1 VKLLSSH
8 HRLLLA
14 RLLWAAAALL
24 ALTLFV
30 ASVPSYFAH
39 LKEVCTASAQACTSD
54 LQRLTPENVRQ
65 LRALGLSMDF
75 YATYVVAVNV
85 LSVVGWSAVGVLIF
99 LRRSEDRMAFLVSL
113 FLVVF
118 GSATLVELTEV
129 LAAAHPGLWLPIEGL
144 RLFGEVLVALFFY
157 TFPTG
162 TFVPRWT
169 RWLTL
174 AYVATRVPVYFFPS
188 SPINPDNW
196 PNLPSFASF
205 MVFIVS
211 FLAAQVY
218 RYRYVSGPAERR
230 QTKWVVFGTLA
241 AGTGFLITVGSFFF
255 TASQGIMQVSYV
267 TLAQEA
273 GISLFM
279 LLVPL
284 SIGVAVLRS
293 RLFDIDVIINRTLVY
308 GSLTVTLALVYVGG
322 VVSLQYVLGAL
333 TGQGSTLA
341 VVASTLAISA
351 LFNPLRRRVQA
362 FVDRRFY
369 RRKYDATKTLEAFGS
384 RLREETDLDALSN
397 DVVGVV
403 STTMQPAHVSL
414 WLRPDPEP
422 KARSAALRQFE
433 NDEE

>member
-1 VKLLSSH
+1 MKLLSGH
-8 HRLLLA
+8 WLLLA
-14 RLLWAAAALL
+14 RLAWAAAALL
-24 ALTLFV
+24 ALGLFV

-129 LAAAHPGLWLPIEGL
+129 LAAAHPALWLPIEGL

-211 FLAAQVY
+211 FLAAQFY

-255 TASQGIMQVSYV
+255 TASEGIMQVSYV

-279 LLVPL
+279 LLIPL

-369 RRKYDATKTLEAFGS
+369 RRKYDATKTLESFGS

>member
-1 VKLLSSH
+1 
-8 HRLLLA
+8 
-14 RLLWAAAALL
+14 
-24 ALTLFV
+24 
-30 ASVPSYFAH
+30 
-39 LKEVCTASAQACTSD
+39 
-54 LQRLTPENVRQ
+54 
-65 LRALGLSMDF
+65 MDF

-99 LRRSEDRMAFLVSL
+99 LRRSDDTMAFLVSL

-211 FLAAQVY
+211 FLAAQFY

-255 TASQGIMQVSYV
+255 TASEGIMQVSYV

-279 LLVPL
+279 LLIPL

-322 VVSLQYVLGAL
+322 VVGLQYILRAI
-333 TGQGSTLA
+333 TGEGSTLA
-341 VVASTLAISA
+341 VVASTLAIAA

-362 FVDRRFY
+362 LVDRRFY
-369 RRKYDATKTLEAFGS
+369 RRKYDAARTLAAFS
-384 RLREETDLDALSN
+384 AQLRDETDLKTLSN
-397 DVVGVV
+397 DLVGVARE
-403 STTMQPAHVSL
+403 TMQPTHVSL
-414 WLRPDPEP
+414 WLRPE
-422 KARSAALRQFE
+422 KAHQREQAGE
-433 NDEE
+433 

>member
-1 VKLLSSH
+1 MKLLSGH
-8 HRLLLA
+8 WLLLA
-14 RLLWAAAALL
+14 RLAWAAAALL
-24 ALTLFV
+24 ALGLFV
-30 ASVPSYFAH
+30 ASVPSYFAQ

-85 LSVVGWSAVGVLIF
+85 LSVLGWSAVGVLIF
-99 LRRSEDRMAFLVSL
+99 LRRSDDTMAFLVSL

-129 LAAAHPGLWLPIEGL
+129 LAAAHPALWLPIEGL

-211 FLAAQVY
+211 FLAAQFY

-255 TASQGIMQVSYV
+255 TASEGIMQVSYV

-279 LLVPL
+279 LLIPL

-341 VVASTLAISA
+341 VVASTLAIAA

-369 RRKYDATKTLEAFGS
+369 RRKYDATKTLESFGS

>member
-14 RLLWAAAALL
+14 RLVWAAAALL
-24 ALTLFV
+24 ALGLFV
-30 ASVPSYFAH
+30 ASVPLYFAH

-99 LRRSEDRMAFLVSL
+99 LRRSEDTMAFLVSL

-129 LAAAHPGLWLPIEGL
+129 LAAAHPALWLPIEGL

-211 FLAAQVY
+211 FLAAQFY

-241 AGTGFLITVGSFFF
+241 AGIGFLITVGSFFF
-255 TASQGIMQVSYV
+255 TASEGIMQVSYV

-279 LLVPL
+279 LLIPL

-308 GSLTVTLALVYVGG
+308 GLLTVTLALVYVGG
-322 VVSLQYVLGAL
+322 VVGLQYILRAI

-341 VVASTLAISA
+341 VVASTLAIAA

-362 FVDRRFY
+362 LVDRRFY
-369 RRKYDATKTLEAFGS
+369 RRKYDAARTLAAFS
-384 RLREETDLDALSN
+384 AQLRDETDLKTLSN
-397 DVVGVV
+397 DLVGVARE
-403 STTMQPAHVSL
+403 TMQPTHVSL
-414 WLRPDPEP
+414 WLRPE
-422 KARSAALRQFE
+422 KAHQREQAGE
-433 NDEE
+433 

>member
-1 VKLLSSH
+1 
-8 HRLLLA
+8 
-14 RLLWAAAALL
+14 
-24 ALTLFV
+24 
-30 ASVPSYFAH
+30 
-39 LKEVCTASAQACTSD
+39 
-54 LQRLTPENVRQ
+54 
-65 LRALGLSMDF
+65 MDF

-129 LAAAHPGLWLPIEGL
+129 LAAAHPALWLPIEGL

-211 FLAAQVY
+211 FLAAQFY

-255 TASQGIMQVSYV
+255 TASEGIMQVSYV

-279 LLVPL
+279 LLIPL

-369 RRKYDATKTLEAFGS
+369 RRKYDATKTLESFGS

>member
-1 VKLLSSH
+1 
-8 HRLLLA
+8 
-14 RLLWAAAALL
+14 
-24 ALTLFV
+24 
-30 ASVPSYFAH
+30 
-39 LKEVCTASAQACTSD
+39 
-54 LQRLTPENVRQ
+54 
-65 LRALGLSMDF
+65 MDF

-99 LRRSEDRMAFLVSL
+99 LRRSDDTMAFLVSL
-113 FLVVF
+113 FLVIF
-118 GSATLVELTEV
+118 GSATLVDLTEV

-174 AYVATRVPVYFFPS
+174 LYVATRVPVYFFPS

-205 MVFIVS
+205 MVFIAS
-211 FLAAQVY
+211 FLAAQFY
-218 RYRYVSGPAERR
+218 RYRYVSSLAERR

-255 TASQGIMQVSYV
+255 TASEGIMQVSYV

-279 LLVPL
+279 LLIPL

-308 GSLTVTLALVYVGG
+308 GLLTATLIAIYFGG
-322 VVSLQYVLGAL
+322 VVGLQTVFRTV
-333 TGQGSTLA
+333 TGEDSTLA
-341 VVASTLAISA
+341 VVASTLAIAA
-351 LFNPLRRRVQA
+351 LFNPLRHRMQV

-369 RRKYDATKTLEAFGS
+369 RRKYDAAKTLEAFS
-384 RLREETDLDALSN
+384 ARLREETDLGTLS
-397 DVVGVV
+397 DDLVRVI
-403 STTMQPAHVSL
+403 SDTMQPKHTSL

-422 KARSAALRQFE
+422 EARSAATIEQGGHDTE
-433 NDEE
+433 

>member
-1 VKLLSSH
+1 VKQLSGP
-8 HRLLLA
+8 RLLLA

-24 ALTLFV
+24 AVGFFV
-30 ASVPSYFAH
+30 ASVPLYFAH

-129 LAAAHPGLWLPIEGL
+129 LAAAHPALWLPIEGL

-211 FLAAQVY
+211 FLAAQFY

-241 AGTGFLITVGSFFF
+241 AGTGFLITVGSSFF
-255 TASQGIMQVSYV
+255 TASEGIMQVSYV

-273 GISLFM
+273 GIPLFM
-279 LLVPL
+279 LLIPL

-322 VVSLQYVLGAL
+322 VVGLQYILRAI

-341 VVASTLAISA
+341 VVASTLAIAA

-362 FVDRRFY
+362 LVDRRFY
-369 RRKYDATKTLEAFGS
+369 RRKYDAARTLAAFS
-384 RLREETDLDALSN
+384 AQLRDETDLKTLSN
-397 DVVGVV
+397 DLVGVARE
-403 STTMQPAHVSL
+403 TMQPTHVSL
-414 WLRPDPEP
+414 WLRPE
-422 KARSAALRQFE
+422 KAHQREQAGE
-433 NDEE
+433 

>member
-1 VKLLSSH
+1 MKLLSG

-30 ASVPSYFAH
+30 ASVPSYYAH

-75 YATYVVAVNV
+75 YAAYVVAVNV

-99 LRRSEDRMAFLVSL
+99 LRRSVDTMAFLVSL
-113 FLVVF
+113 FLVIF

-129 LAAAHPGLWLPIEGL
+129 LAAAHPTLWLPIEGL
-144 RLFGEVLVALFFY
+144 RLLGEVLVALFFY

-169 RWLTL
+169 RWMAL
-174 AYVATRVPVYFFPS
+174 AYVATRVPVYFFPGA
-188 SPINPDNW
+188 PINPDNW
-196 PNLPSFASF
+196 PNLPSFVSF

-211 FLAAQVY
+211 FLVAQFY
-218 RYRYVSGPAERR
+218 RYRYVSSLAERR
-230 QTKWVVFGTLA
+230 QSKWVVFGTLA
-241 AGTGFLITVGSFFF
+241 AGSGFLLTVGSFFL
-255 TASQGIMQVSYV
+255 TASEGIMQVSYV

-273 GISLFM
+273 SLTLFM
-279 LLVPL
+279 VLIPL

-308 GSLTVTLALVYVGG
+308 GLLTATLIAIYFGG
-322 VVSLQYVLGAL
+322 VVGLQTVFRTV
-333 TGQGSTLA
+333 TGEDSTLA
-341 VVASTLAISA
+341 VVASTLAIAA
-351 LFNPLRRRVQA
+351 LFNPLRHRMQV

-369 RRKYDATKTLEAFGS
+369 RRKYDAAKTLEAFS
-384 RLREETDLDALSN
+384 ARLREETDLGTLS
-397 DVVGVV
+397 DDLVRVI
-403 STTMQPAHVSL
+403 SDTMQPKHTSL
-414 WLRPDPEP
+414 WLRPDLGPS
-422 KARSAALRQFE
+422 ARSAALTQFGR
-433 NDEE
+433 DEE

>member
-1 VKLLSSH
+1 MKLLSGH
-8 HRLLLA
+8 WLLLA
-14 RLLWAAAALL
+14 RLAWAAAALL
-24 ALTLFV
+24 ALGLFV
-30 ASVPSYFAH
+30 ASVPSYFAQ

-99 LRRSEDRMAFLVSL
+99 LRRSDDTMAFLVSL

-129 LAAAHPGLWLPIEGL
+129 LAAAHPALWLPIEGL

-211 FLAAQVY
+211 FLAAQFY

-255 TASQGIMQVSYV
+255 TASEGIMQVSYV

-279 LLVPL
+279 LLIPL

-322 VVSLQYVLGAL
+322 VVGLQYILRAI

-341 VVASTLAISA
+341 VVASTLAIAA

-362 FVDRRFY
+362 LVDRRFY
-369 RRKYDATKTLEAFGS
+369 RRKYDAARTLAAFS
-384 RLREETDLDALSN
+384 AQLRDETDLKTLSN
-397 DVVGVV
+397 DLVGVARE
-403 STTMQPAHVSL
+403 TMQPTHVSL
-414 WLRPDPEP
+414 WLRPE
-422 KARSAALRQFE
+422 KAHQREQAGE
-433 NDEE
+433 

>member
-1 VKLLSSH
+1 VKQLSG

-14 RLLWAAAALL
+14 RLVWAAAALL
-24 ALTLFV
+24 ALGLFV
-30 ASVPSYFAH
+30 ASVPLYFAH

-85 LSVVGWSAVGVLIF
+85 LSVLGWSAVGVLIF
-99 LRRSEDRMAFLVSL
+99 LRRSDDTMAFLVSL

-129 LAAAHPGLWLPIEGL
+129 LAAAHPALWLPIEGL

-211 FLAAQVY
+211 FLAAQFY

-255 TASQGIMQVSYV
+255 TASEGIMQVSYV

-279 LLVPL
+279 LLIPL

-369 RRKYDATKTLEAFGS
+369 RRKYDATKTLESFGS

>member
-1 VKLLSSH
+1 VKQLSG
-8 HRLLLA
+8 HRLLIA

-24 ALTLFV
+24 ALGLFV
-30 ASVPSYFAH
+30 ASVPSYYAH
-39 LKEVCTASAQACTSD
+39 LKELCTASAQACTSD

-129 LAAAHPGLWLPIEGL
+129 LAAAHPALWLPIEGL

-211 FLAAQVY
+211 FLAAQFY

-255 TASQGIMQVSYV
+255 TASEGIMQVSYV

-279 LLVPL
+279 LLIPL

-322 VVSLQYVLGAL
+322 VVGLQYILRAI

-341 VVASTLAISA
+341 VVASTLAIAA

-362 FVDRRFY
+362 LVDRRFY
-369 RRKYDATKTLEAFGS
+369 RRKYDAARTLAAFS
-384 RLREETDLDALSN
+384 AQLRDETDLKTLSN
-397 DVVGVV
+397 DLVGVARE
-403 STTMQPAHVSL
+403 TMQPTHVSL

>member
-1 VKLLSSH
+1 MKLLSGH
-8 HRLLLA
+8 WLLLA
-14 RLLWAAAALL
+14 RLAWAAAALL
-24 ALTLFV
+24 ALGLFV

-99 LRRSEDRMAFLVSL
+99 LRRSDDTMAFLVSL

-129 LAAAHPGLWLPIEGL
+129 LAAAHPALWLPIEGL

-211 FLAAQVY
+211 FLAAQFY

-255 TASQGIMQVSYV
+255 TASEGIMQVSYV

-279 LLVPL
+279 LLIPL

-322 VVSLQYVLGAL
+322 VVGLQYILRAI

-341 VVASTLAISA
+341 VVASTLAIAA

-362 FVDRRFY
+362 LVDRRFY
-369 RRKYDATKTLEAFGS
+369 RRKYDAARTLAAFS
-384 RLREETDLDALSN
+384 AQLRDETDLKTLSN
-397 DVVGVV
+397 DLVGVARE
-403 STTMQPAHVSL
+403 TMQPTHVSL
-414 WLRPDPEP
+414 WLRPE
-422 KARSAALRQFE
+422 KAHQREQAGE
-433 NDEE
+433 

>member
-1 VKLLSSH
+1 VKQLSG

-14 RLLWAAAALL
+14 RLVWAAAALL
-24 ALTLFV
+24 ALGLFV
-30 ASVPSYFAH
+30 ASVPLYFAH

-129 LAAAHPGLWLPIEGL
+129 LAAAHPALWLPIEGL

-211 FLAAQVY
+211 FLAAQFY

-255 TASQGIMQVSYV
+255 TASEGIMQVSYV

-279 LLVPL
+279 LLIPL

-322 VVSLQYVLGAL
+322 VVSLQYVFR
-333 TGQGSTLA
+333 TITSQGPTLA
-341 VVASTLAISA
+341 VVASTLAIA
-351 LFNPLRRRVQA
+351 TLFNPLRRRVQA
-362 FVDRRFY
+362 LVDRRFY
-369 RRKYDATKTLEAFGS
+369 RRKYDAAKTLAAFS
-384 RLREETDLDALSN
+384 ARLREETDLDALSN
-397 DVVGVV
+397 DVVGVARR
-403 STTMQPAHVSL
+403 TMQPAHISL

-422 KARSAALRQFE
+422 EDRSAAIRRFGH
-433 NDEE
+433 DEE